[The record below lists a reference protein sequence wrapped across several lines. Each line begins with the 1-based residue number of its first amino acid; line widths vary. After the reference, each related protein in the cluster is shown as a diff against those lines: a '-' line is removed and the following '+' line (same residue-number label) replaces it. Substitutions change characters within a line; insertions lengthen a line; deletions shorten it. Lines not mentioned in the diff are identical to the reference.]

1 MAESQQLWLIPLLP
15 LLGFLV
21 NSLAGRRSSVTFVNG
36 VAIGSVL
43 LSFLWVVKSLS
54 ALGQIDTPHVERYFT
69 WFASGNLSVGFDL
82 AIDRLT
88 SFMLLVVTGIGLL
101 IHIYA
106 TGYMK
111 GEGGY
116 YRFFSYLNLFMF
128 FMLLLVLGN
137 NFLLL
142 FVGWEGVGLC
152 SYLLIGFYFLEKFAG
167 DAGKKAFIVN
177 RIGDFGFSLAI
188 FLVFIT
194 FGSLDFDQVFAKA
207 AGMPAEQSA
216 GVLTAIGLLLLV
228 GAAGKS
234 AQIPLYVWLP
244 DAMAGP
250 TPVSALIH
258 AATMVTAGVY
268 MVARAFVI
276 YDRAPVAQETVMI
289 VGILT
294 AFFAATMGLAQWD
307 IKKVFAYST
316 VSQLGYMFVG
326 LGAGA
331 YSAGIFHVVT
341 HAFFK
346 ALLFLGA
353 GSIILACHHEQDMRW
368 YGGLRKK
375 ITVTFFTLACAWVAI
390 AGVPPF
396 SGFHSKDV
404 ILLAAHAKAPWVYW
418 IGVITAGMTAFYV
431 SRAMFLTFFG
441 EYRGPNPDAHHA
453 HGHDDHGHD
462 AHGHDDHGHAAH
474 GHVSTEIKESP
485 GSMTIPLSILALLS
499 LAGGYLPILDWL
511 APVFGGEHGEHH
523 DFALVAISVAAG
535 AIGIVL
541 AYVMYIAAPGIP
553 EALANRFKGLHT
565 LIYNKYFVD
574 EAYDVAVV
582 HPIEQGSRYLLWRGI
597 DAGFIDGIV
606 NGIGH
611 TMRWVGGGLRHLQG
625 GNIRSYATWVALGA
639 VLLIVLMGV
648 GGGAQ

>member
-1 MAESQQLWLIPLLP
+1 MPESQHLWLIPLFP
-15 LLGFLV
+15 LLGFII
-21 NSLAGRRSSVTFVNG
+21 NSLFGRRSSTTFVNG

-43 LSFLWVVKSLS
+43 LSFLWVAKTLS
-54 ALGQIDTPHVERYFT
+54 GLEQLETAHIERYFT
-69 WFASGNLSVGFDL
+69 WIASGNLNIGFDL
-82 AIDRLT
+82 AVDRL
-88 SFMLLVVTGIGLL
+88 SSVMLLVVTGIGLL

-128 FMLLLVLGN
+128 FMLILVLGN
-137 NFLLL
+137 NFLVM

-177 RIGDFGFSLAI
+177 RIGDFGFSLAMFLI
-188 FLVFIT
+188 FIN
-194 FGSLDFDQVFAKA
+194 FGSLDFDKVFQAA
-207 AGMPAEQSA
+207 AGMKVEEHA
-216 GVLTAIGLLLLV
+216 GMATAIGLLILV
-228 GAAGKS
+228 GACGKS

-268 MVARAFVI
+268 MVARAHVFF
-276 YDRAPVAQETVMI
+276 DKAPIAQETVMVI
-289 VGILT
+289 GIAT

-353 GSIILACHHEQDMRW
+353 GSVIMACHHEQDMRW

-375 ITVTFFTLACAWVAI
+375 IPVTFFTLACAWVAI

-396 SGFHSKDV
+396 SGYHSKDA
-404 ILLAAHAKAPWVYW
+404 ILLAAHHHTPWVYW
-418 IGVITAGMTAFYV
+418 VGVVTAGMTAFYV

-441 EYRGPNPDAHHA
+441 EYRGPNPDAHH
-453 HGHDDHGHD
+453 GHAAADDHGHD
-462 AHGHDDHGHAAH
+462 NHGHAHAHAGHGHGHD
-474 GHVSTEIKESP
+474 EIKESP
-485 GSMTIPLSILALLS
+485 GSVTIPLSILALLS
-499 LAGGYLPILDWL
+499 LGGGYLPVMDWL
-511 APVFGGEHGEHH
+511 EPVLGGEHAPHE
-523 DFALVAISVAAG
+523 FSLVAISVAFGVAG
-535 AIGIVL
+535 ILL
-541 AYVMYIAAPGIP
+541 AYIMYVAAPGIP
-553 EALANRFKGLHT
+553 DRLASSFKGLHT

-574 EAYDVAVV
+574 EVYDVTVV
-582 HPIEQGSRYLLWRGI
+582 HPIEQGSRYLLWKGM
-597 DAGFIDGIV
+597 DAGLIDGAV
-606 NGIGH
+606 NGVGGVS
-611 TMRWVGGGLRHLQG
+611 RWIGGGLRKLQG
-625 GNIRSYATWVALGA
+625 GNIRSYATWVTAGA
-639 VLLIVLMGV
+639 VFLILLMGV
-648 GGGAQ
+648 AGGKN